1 MTSLP
6 FSIRLFLFTLS
17 FALSFALTTAQTT
30 TEAAATDSKA
40 DILRLQALETT
51 YQTNL
56 RKLHGPILLDYL
68 RELEQLKQR
77 LTVKDRLIEAK
88 QADTEISRV
97 KQLVATTGALEPLP
111 PRKEP
116 PPPELAGPADKN
128 RRPPP
133 RPPQDAIVLSAEDAK
148 VSSGLGTTLVKDSPT
163 KAVLLGTATWKVPT
177 VTAGTYDLVAVYSC
191 AKLEPPRSV
200 TVRFAGNE
208 VKRPLSNNQIT
219 ATEDT
224 FRILRIGQITLD
236 KEVSN
241 EELTIELDQPD
252 KPVLWV
258 RSLAISKPKPK
269 PDNK

>member
-1 MTSLP
+1 
-6 FSIRLFLFTLS
+6 
-17 FALSFALTTAQTT
+17 
-30 TEAAATDSKA
+30 
-40 DILRLQALETT
+40 
-51 YQTNL
+51 
-56 RKLHGPILLDYL
+56 
-68 RELEQLKQR
+68 
-77 LTVKDRLIEAK
+77 
-88 QADTEISRV
+88 
-97 KQLVATTGALEPLP
+97 
-111 PRKEP
+111 
-116 PPPELAGPADKN
+116 
-128 RRPPP
+128 
-133 RPPQDAIVLSAEDAK
+133 
-148 VSSGLGTTLVKDSPT
+148 
-163 KAVLLGTATWKVPT
+163 
-177 VTAGTYDLVAVYSC
+177 
-191 AKLEPPRSV
+191 V